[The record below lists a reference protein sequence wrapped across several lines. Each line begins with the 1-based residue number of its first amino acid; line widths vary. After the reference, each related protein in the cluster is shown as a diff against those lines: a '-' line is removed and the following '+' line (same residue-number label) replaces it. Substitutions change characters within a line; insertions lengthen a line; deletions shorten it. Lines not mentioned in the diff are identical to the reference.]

1 MPQNRGMT
9 NPLSART
16 TRGLLLALAAGVA
29 FQCLN
34 VTVKALVH
42 ELPPMQAAWMRW
54 IAGILCITP
63 FALAAGRGAIHTRDL
78 RLHGLRA
85 IFHSSGYALWY
96 SAVGLIPLA
105 TTAALSFTGPLFV
118 TIGAALFLGERVH
131 GARWTG
137 VLAGFAGVLVILRP
151 GLVEPNS
158 GALIMLAA
166 VPLIAGSNLVA
177 KVVAGRDTPVQ
188 VVFWQTMLAAVMFA
202 PLGLWFWQQP
212 SAAQCT
218 LALGAGFFGTLGYF
232 LMTWSFRLLDISAVQ
247 PLAFL
252 GIVWASL
259 FDIVIFGKTADAWT
273 FVGAAIIVAAG
284 TAIVHREARRKVA

>member
-9 NPLSART
+9 NALSTRA
-16 TRGLLLALAAGVA
+16 TRGFLLAIAAGVA

-42 ELPPMQAAWMRW
+42 ELPPMQAASMRW
-54 IAGILCITP
+54 IAGILCIAP
-63 FALAAGRGAIHTRDL
+63 FAFAAGRGAIHTRDL

-118 TIGAALFLGERVH
+118 TLGAALFLGERVN

-137 VLAGFAGVLVILRP
+137 VLMGFAGVLVILRP
-151 GLVEPNS
+151 GLVEPNP
-158 GALIMLAA
+158 GALLMLAA

-188 VVFWQTMLAAVMFA
+188 VVFWQTVLAAIVFA
-202 PLGLWFWQQP
+202 PFGLWVWQQP
-212 SAAQCT
+212 NAAQWA

-232 LMTWSFRLLDISAVQ
+232 LMTWAFRLLDISALQ

-252 GIVWASL
+252 AIVWASL
-259 FDIVIFGKTADAWT
+259 FDVVFFGKTADVWT

-284 TAIVHREARRKVA
+284 TAIVHREARRKIA

>member
-1 MPQNRGMT
+1 MTDAIASRAARGF
-9 NPLSART
+9 
-16 TRGLLLALAAGVA
+16 LLALLAGVV

-42 ELPPMQAAWMRW
+42 ELPPMQVAWMRW
-54 IAGILCITP
+54 ITGILCITP

-96 SAVGLIPLA
+96 SAVGFIPLA

-118 TIGAALFLGERVH
+118 TVGAALFLGERVY
-131 GARWTG
+131 GGRWMG

-151 GLVEPNS
+151 GLVEPNQ
-158 GALIMLAA
+158 GALMMLAS

-188 VVFWQTMLAAVMFA
+188 VVFWQTMLAAILFA
-202 PLGLWFWQQP
+202 PFGLWFWQET
-212 SAAQCT
+212 SAT
-218 LALGAGFFGTLGYF
+218 HWVLALLAGFFGTLGYF
-232 LMTWSFRLLDISAVQ
+232 LITWAFRLLDISAVQ

-259 FDIVIFGKTADAWT
+259 FDIVIFGRTADAWT
-273 FVGAAIIVAAG
+273 YVGAAIVVAAS
-284 TAIVHREARRKVA
+284 TAIVHREASRRIA

>member
-1 MPQNRGMT
+1 MTDAIASRAARGF
-9 NPLSART
+9 
-16 TRGLLLALAAGVA
+16 LLALLAGVV

-42 ELPPMQAAWMRW
+42 ELPPMQVAWMRW
-54 IAGILCITP
+54 IMGIVCIAP
-63 FALAAGRGAIHTRDL
+63 FALAAGPGAIHTRDL

-85 IFHSSGYALWY
+85 VFHSSGYALWY
-96 SAVGLIPLA
+96 TAVGLIPLA

-118 TIGAALFLGERVH
+118 TVGAALFLGERVH
-131 GARWTG
+131 RARWAG

-151 GLVEPNS
+151 GMVELNP
-158 GALIMLAA
+158 GALMMLAA

-188 VVFWQTMLAAVMFA
+188 VVFWQTMLAVILFT
-202 PLGLWFWQQP
+202 PFGLWVWQEPGATQWL
-212 SAAQCT
+212 
-218 LALGAGFFGTLGYF
+218 LALLAGFFGTLGYF
-232 LMTWSFRLLDISAVQ
+232 LMTWAFRLLDISAVQ

-259 FDIVIFGKTADAWT
+259 FDIVVFGRTADAWT
-273 FVGAAIIVAAG
+273 YVGAAIVVAA
-284 TAIVHREARRKVA
+284 TSAIVHREARRSLAGRSPR

>member
-1 MPQNRGMT
+1 MT
-9 NPLSART
+9 DAIRSRA
-16 TRGLLLALAAGVA
+16 TRGFLLALAAGLV

-34 VTVKALVH
+34 VLVKQLVH
-42 ELPPMQAAWMRW
+42 ELHPMQAAWMRW
-54 IAGILCITP
+54 IAGILCIAP

-78 RLHGLRA
+78 KLHGLRS

-96 SAVGLIPLA
+96 FGVGLIPLA

-118 TIGAALFLGERVH
+118 TLGAALFLGERVH
-131 GARWTG
+131 RARWAG
-137 VLAGFAGVLVILRP
+137 VVVGFAGVLVILRP
-151 GLVEPNS
+151 GMVEPNP
-158 GALIMLAA
+158 GALLMLAA

-177 KVVAGRDTPVQ
+177 KVVAGRDKPAH
-188 VVFWQTMLAAVMFA
+188 VVFWQTMLAALAFA
-202 PLGLWFWQQP
+202 PFGLWFWQQP
-212 SAAQCT
+212 SAAQWA

-232 LMTWSFRLLDISAVQ
+232 LITWAFRLLDISALQ

-259 FDIVIFGKTADAWT
+259 FDILFFGRTADAWT

-284 TAIVHREARRKVA
+284 TAIVHREATRKIA

>member
-1 MPQNRGMT
+1 MTDAIRSRG
-9 NPLSART
+9 AR
-16 TRGLLLALAAGVA
+16 GFLFALAAGLA

-34 VTVKALVH
+34 VTVKALVL

-54 IAGILCITP
+54 LAGIVCITP
-63 FALAAGRGAIHTRDL
+63 FALAAGPGAIHTRDL

-118 TIGAALFLGERVH
+118 TVGAALFLGERVH
-131 GARWTG
+131 GARWMG

-151 GLVEPNS
+151 GIVEPDP
-158 GALIMLAA
+158 GALMMLAA

-188 VVFWQTMLAAVMFA
+188 VVFWQTMLAAIVFA
-202 PLGLWFWQQP
+202 PFGLWFWQEP
-212 SAAQCT
+212 SAALWG
-218 LALGAGFFGTLGYF
+218 LALLAGLFGTLGYF

-252 GIVWASL
+252 GIAWASL

-284 TAIVHREARRKVA
+284 TAIVHREARRRIA

>member
-1 MPQNRGMT
+1 MPQNRAMT
-9 NPLSART
+9 NGLSTRAAR
-16 TRGLLLALAAGVA
+16 GFLLALASGVA

-34 VTVKALVH
+34 VTLKVLVH
-42 ELPPMQAAWMRW
+42 ELPPMQVASMRW
-54 IAGILCITP
+54 IAGILCIAP

-118 TIGAALFLGERVH
+118 TIGAALFLGERVN

-137 VLAGFAGVLVILRP
+137 VLAGFAGVLMILRP
-151 GLVEPNS
+151 GLAELNP
-158 GALIMLAA
+158 GALMMLAA

-188 VVFWQTMLAAVMFA
+188 VVFWQTLLAAIVFA
-202 PLGLWFWQQP
+202 PFGFWFWQQP
-212 SAAQCT
+212 NAAHWA

-232 LMTWSFRLLDISAVQ
+232 LLTWAFRLLDISAVQ

-252 GIVWASL
+252 AIVWASL

-284 TAIVHREARRKVA
+284 TAIVHREARRKIA

>member
-9 NPLSART
+9 TALSTRAAR
-16 TRGLLLALAAGVA
+16 GFLLALLSGVM

-34 VTVKALVH
+34 VTIKALVH
-42 ELPPMQAAWMRW
+42 ELPPMQVASMRW

-118 TIGAALFLGERVH
+118 TLGAALFLGERVN

-137 VLAGFAGVLVILRP
+137 VLVGFAGVLVILRP
-151 GLVEPNS
+151 GLVEPNP
-158 GALIMLAA
+158 GALMMLAA

-188 VVFWQTMLAAVMFA
+188 VVFWQTMLAAIVFA
-202 PLGLWFWQQP
+202 PFGLWVWQQP
-212 SAAQCT
+212 SAAHWV

-232 LMTWSFRLLDISAVQ
+232 LMTWAFRLLDISAVQ

-259 FDIVIFGKTADAWT
+259 FDIAIFGKTADAWT

-284 TAIVHREARRKVA
+284 TAIVHREARRKIA

>member
-9 NPLSART
+9 NALSTRAAR
-16 TRGLLLALAAGVA
+16 GFLLALAAGVA

-34 VTVKALVH
+34 VAVKALVH
-42 ELPPMQAAWMRW
+42 ELPPMQVASMRW
-54 IAGILCITP
+54 IAGILCIAP
-63 FALAAGRGAIHTRDL
+63 FAFAAGPGAIHTRDL

-151 GLVEPNS
+151 GLVEPDA
-158 GALIMLAA
+158 GALMMLAA

-188 VVFWQTMLAAVMFA
+188 VVFWQTVLAAIVFA
-202 PLGLWFWQQP
+202 PFGLWAWQQP
-212 SAAQCT
+212 SAAQCA

-232 LMTWSFRLLDISAVQ
+232 LMTWSFRLLDISALQ
-247 PLAFL
+247 PLVFL

-259 FDIVIFGKTADAWT
+259 FDLVVFGRTADAWT
-273 FVGAAIIVAAG
+273 YVGAAIVVAASSV
-284 TAIVHREARRKVA
+284 IVHREASRRIG

>member
-9 NPLSART
+9 NALSTRAAR
-16 TRGLLLALAAGVA
+16 GFLLALASGVA

-34 VTVKALVH
+34 VTLKVLVH
-42 ELPPMQAAWMRW
+42 ELPPMQVASMRW
-54 IAGILCITP
+54 IAGILCIAP

-96 SAVGLIPLA
+96 SAIGLIPLA

-118 TIGAALFLGERVH
+118 TLGAALLLGERVN

-151 GLVEPNS
+151 GLVEPNP
-158 GALIMLAA
+158 GALMMLAA

-188 VVFWQTMLAAVMFA
+188 VVFWQTLLAAIVFA
-202 PLGLWFWQQP
+202 PFGLWVWQQP
-212 SAAQCT
+212 NAVHWA

-232 LMTWSFRLLDISAVQ
+232 LMTWAFRLLDISAVQ

-252 GIVWASL
+252 AIVWASL
-259 FDIVIFGKTADAWT
+259 FDIVFFGKTADAWT

-284 TAIVHREARRKVA
+284 TAIVHREATRKIA

>member
-1 MPQNRGMT
+1 MT
-9 NPLSART
+9 NLAASRA
-16 TRGLLLALAAGVA
+16 TRGFLLALAAGLV

-34 VTVKALVH
+34 VAVKTLVH
-42 ELPPMQAAWMRW
+42 ELHPMQAAWMRW
-54 IAGILCITP
+54 ITGIVCIAP
-63 FALAAGRGAIHTRDL
+63 FALAGRSAIHTRDL
-78 RLHGLRA
+78 KLHGLRA

-118 TIGAALFLGERVH
+118 TVGAALFLGERVH
-131 GARWTG
+131 RARWTG
-137 VLAGFAGVLVILRP
+137 VVIGFVGVLVILRP
-151 GLVEPNS
+151 GLVEPNP
-158 GALIMLAA
+158 GALMMLAA

-202 PLGLWFWQQP
+202 PFGLWFWQQP
-212 SAAQCT
+212 GVALWA
-218 LALGAGFFGTLGYF
+218 LALAAGFFGTLGYF
-232 LMTWSFRLLDISAVQ
+232 LMTWSFRLLDISALQ

-259 FDIVIFGKTADAWT
+259 FDILFFGRTADAWT
-273 FVGAAIIVAAG
+273 FIGAAIIVAAG
-284 TAIVHREARRKVA
+284 TAIVHREARRKIA

>member
-1 MPQNRGMT
+1 MPQNRGMANLLAT
-9 NPLSART
+9 TA
-16 TRGLLLALAAGVA
+16 TRGFLLALAAGVA

-34 VTVKALVH
+34 VTVKSLVH
-42 ELPPMQAAWMRW
+42 ELPPMQAASMRW
-54 IAGILCITP
+54 IAGILCIAP
-63 FALAAGRGAIHTRDL
+63 FAFGGRDAIHTRDL

-118 TIGAALFLGERVH
+118 TLGAALFLSERVN

-151 GLVEPNS
+151 GLAEPNP
-158 GALIMLAA
+158 GALMMLAA
-166 VPLIAGSNLVA
+166 VPLSAGSNLVA

-188 VVFWQTMLAAVMFA
+188 VVFWQTLLAALVFT
-202 PLGLWFWQQP
+202 PFGLWVWQQP
-212 SAAQCT
+212 SAAQWA

-232 LMTWSFRLLDISAVQ
+232 LMTWAFRLLDISAVQ

-259 FDIVIFGKTADAWT
+259 FDIAIFGKTADAWT
-273 FVGAAIIVAAG
+273 FVGAVIIVAAG
-284 TAIVHREARRKVA
+284 TAIVHREARRKIA